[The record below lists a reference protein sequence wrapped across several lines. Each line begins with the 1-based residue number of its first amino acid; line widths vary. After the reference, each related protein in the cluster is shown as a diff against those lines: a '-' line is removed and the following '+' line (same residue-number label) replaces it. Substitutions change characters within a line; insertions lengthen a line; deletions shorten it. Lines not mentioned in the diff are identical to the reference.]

1 MRQYKILISDREY
14 SSWSFIDCETRAE
27 ILPTFCPLG
36 LETVNPIKY
45 KMFSQDVFSI
55 INCEDTYHQIKSIYS
70 PVKSHQL
77 FAGVLVLADN
87 KTLGRT
93 DNKKRL
99 LYKCLPDDKH
109 LPAFLIPYNIQIG
122 FSKVKTNKYVVFRF
136 DKWTD
141 IHPQGMLVETLGDVD
156 NLEAFYEYQLYC
168 KSLHVS
174 IKDFTNKAVKTLDN
188 KPSDEHINAIMTN
201 PNFAVEDRRSEYVF
215 TIDPPGSLDFDDGFS
230 IEQRPDGKWTIS
242 VYIANVYFWLETLGL
257 WDSFSKRVATIYLPD
272 RRRPMLPTIL
282 SDALCSL
289 QQNQSRFAFV
299 MDVVVDNDG
308 RLCSECPIEYKNAL
322 IKVSKNY
329 AYEESRMINGDAK
342 YKQLFDLS
350 TKMDRSIKN
359 SHDLVSQW
367 MIFMNTKCGVEMYSR
382 KIGIFRSAAFTKP
395 VDNNNNTNCL
405 EYFTSVPYSVSAKSS
420 STSSHP
426 LHDETQRII
435 QSWNNTSGQYVLF
448 EEGIKINHE
457 IMDTQSYIHITSPI
471 RRLVD
476 LLNQMM
482 MFIDLGLVG
491 QISPSAKSFMD
502 NWTGQMEY
510 LNTSMRSI
518 RKIQTDCFVLHRC
531 FGEPD
536 IMNQTHEGVVFD
548 KIVKNDGTISCMVY
562 LEKLKMLSRINVRQP
577 STVSNYERVQCK
589 LFLFESEDKATKKIR
604 LQLE

>member
-1 MRQYKILISDREY
+1 MFRDIYIVMNEMNEMNGMNQYKIMISDRDY
-14 SSWSFIDCETRAE
+14 SSWSFIDCKTHSE
-27 ILPTFCPLG
+27 ILPTVCPG
-36 LETVNPIKY
+36 LETLNPIKD
-45 KMFSQDVFSI
+45 KLFTQDVFSI
-55 INCEDTYHQIKSIYS
+55 VNGHDSYQIKSIYS

-77 FAGVLVLADN
+77 LAGVLVLADN

-122 FSKVKTNKYVVFRF
+122 FSKVKTNKYIVFRF

-141 IHPQGMLVETLGDVD
+141 THPQGMLMETLGDVD

-174 IKDFTNKAVKTLDN
+174 IKDFTNKTVKTLDN
-188 KPSDEHINAIMTN
+188 KPSEEHIHAIMTN

-230 IEQRPDGKWTIS
+230 IIQRPDGKWTIS

-289 QQNQSRFAFV
+289 QQNQPRFAFV

-308 RLCSECPIEYKNAL
+308 TLCSECPIEYKNAL

-329 AYEESRMINGDAK
+329 AYEESRMINGDTK

-395 VDNNNNTNCL
+395 VDNNNNNNNN
-405 EYFTSVPYSVSAKSS
+405 
-420 STSSHP
+420 

-435 QSWNNTSGQYVLF
+435 QSWNNTSGQYVLY
-448 EEGIKINHE
+448 EEGIQINHE

-482 MFIDLGLVG
+482 MFIDLKLIG

-536 IMNQTHEGVVFD
+536 IMNQMHEGVVFD
-548 KIVKNDGTISCMVY
+548 KMVKNDGTISCMVY
-562 LEKLKMLSRINVRQP
+562 LEKLKMLSRINIRQP

-589 LFLFESEDKATKKIR
+589 LFLFESEDKTTKKIR

>member
-1 MRQYKILISDREY
+1 M
-14 SSWSFIDCETRAE
+14 
-27 ILPTFCPLG
+27 FCPG
-36 LETVNPIKY
+36 LESINPIKD

-55 INCEDTYHQIKSIYS
+55 VNGKDSSYQIESIYS
-70 PVKSHQL
+70 PVKLHQL
-77 FAGVLVLADN
+77 LAGVLVLADN

-141 IHPQGMLVETLGDVD
+141 THPQGMLVETLGDVD

-168 KSLHVS
+168 KSLHIS

-215 TIDPPGSLDFDDGFS
+215 TIDPHGSLDFDDGFS

-289 QQNQSRFAFV
+289 QQNHSRFAFV

-308 RLCSECPIEYKNAL
+308 KLCRECPIEYKNAL

-329 AYEESRMINGDAK
+329 AYEESRMINGDIK

-382 KIGIFRSAAFTKP
+382 RIGIFRSAAFTKP
-395 VDNNNNTNCL
+395 VDNNNNNTNNNN
-405 EYFTSVPYSVSAKSS
+405 
-420 STSSHP
+420 

-448 EEGIKINHE
+448 EEGIQINHE

-482 MFIDLGLVG
+482 MFIDLGLVE

-562 LEKLKMLSRINVRQP
+562 LEKLKILSRINVRQP
-577 STVSNYERVQCK
+577 STVSNYERVKCK
-589 LFLFESEDKATKKIR
+589 LFLFESEDKTTKKIR